1 MMKEEHILKATLGTR
16 NHFQVPEGYFDELV
30 SKVMASIPE
39 SQPVVEMQVE
49 HISQRARILSLWQN
63 TKLRKGAAVA
73 CVALLLGGVSVG
85 VGTSLSSRNDA
96 QHVFGQNYTPVAQ
109 TEDSSFDEAADYTML
124 DNQEIYASLLS
135 ESADF

>member
-1 MMKEEHILKATLGTR
+1 MKEEHILKATLGTR
-16 NHFQVPEGYFDELV
+16 NHFQVPEGYFDELA
-30 SKVMASIPE
+30 SKVMALIPE

-49 HISQRARILSLWQN
+49 HISQRARVLSLWQN
-63 TKLRKGAAVA
+63 AMLRKVAAVA
-73 CVALLLGGVSVG
+73 CVVLLLCGVSVG

-96 QHVFGQNYTPVAQ
+96 QHVFGQNYAPVAQ

>member
-1 MMKEEHILKATLGTR
+1 MKEEHILKATLGTR

-63 TKLRKGAAVA
+63 AKLRKGAAVA

>member
-1 MMKEEHILKATLGTR
+1 MKEEHILKATLGTR

-63 TKLRKGAAVA
+63 TMLRKVTAVA

>member
-1 MMKEEHILKATLGTR
+1 MKEEHILKATLGTR
-16 NHFQVPEGYFDELV
+16 NHFQVPEGYFDELA

-63 TKLRKGAAVA
+63 TMLRKVTAVA

>member
-1 MMKEEHILKATLGTR
+1 MKEEHILKATLGTR
-16 NHFQVPEGYFDELV
+16 NHFQVPEGYFDELA

-63 TKLRKGAAVA
+63 AMLRKVAAVA

>member
-16 NHFQVPEGYFDELV
+16 NHFQVPEGYFDELA

-49 HISQRARILSLWQN
+49 HISQRARILPLWQN
-63 TKLRKGAAVA
+63 AMLRKVAAVA
-73 CVALLLGGVSVG
+73 CVVLLLGGVSVG

>member
-16 NHFQVPEGYFDELV
+16 NHFQVPEGYFDELA

-63 TKLRKGAAVA
+63 TMLRKVTAVA

>member
-1 MMKEEHILKATLGTR
+1 MKEEHILKATLGTR

-63 TKLRKGAAVA
+63 AKLRKGAAVA
-73 CVALLLGGVSVG
+73 CVVLLLGGVSVG
-85 VGTSLSSRNDA
+85 VGISLSSRNDA

>member
-1 MMKEEHILKATLGTR
+1 MKEEHILKATLGTR

-63 TKLRKGAAVA
+63 AKLRKGAAVA
-73 CVALLLGGVSVG
+73 WVVLLLGGVSVG

>member
-16 NHFQVPEGYFDELV
+16 NHFQVPEGYFDELA

-49 HISQRARILSLWQN
+49 HTSQRARILSLWQN
-63 TKLRKGAAVA
+63 AKLRKGAAVA

>member
-1 MMKEEHILKATLGTR
+1 MKEEHILKATLGTR
-16 NHFQVPEGYFDELV
+16 NHFQVPEGYFDELA

-63 TKLRKGAAVA
+63 AKLRKGAAVA

>member
-63 TKLRKGAAVA
+63 TMLRKVTAVA

>member
-1 MMKEEHILKATLGTR
+1 MMKEEQILKATLGTR
-16 NHFQVPEGYFDELV
+16 NHFQVPEGYFDELA

-49 HISQRARILSLWQN
+49 HTSQRARILSLWKN
-63 TKLRKGAAVA
+63 AKLRKVAAVA

>member
-1 MMKEEHILKATLGTR
+1 MKEEHILKATLGTR
-16 NHFQVPEGYFDELV
+16 NHFQVPEGYFDELA

>member
-16 NHFQVPEGYFDELV
+16 NHFQVPEGYFDELA

-49 HISQRARILSLWQN
+49 HTSQCARILSLWQN
-63 TKLRKGAAVA
+63 AKLRKVAAVA

>member
-1 MMKEEHILKATLGTR
+1 MMKEEQILKATLGTR
-16 NHFQVPEGYFDELV
+16 NHFQVPEGYFDELA

-49 HISQRARILSLWQN
+49 HTSQCARILSLWQN
-63 TKLRKGAAVA
+63 AKLRKGAAVA
-73 CVALLLGGVSVG
+73 CVVLLLGGVSVG

>member
-16 NHFQVPEGYFDELV
+16 NHFQVPEGYFDELA

-63 TKLRKGAAVA
+63 AMLRKGAAVA
-73 CVALLLGGVSVG
+73 CVVLFLGGVSVG

>member
-1 MMKEEHILKATLGTR
+1 MKEEHILKATLGTR

-49 HISQRARILSLWQN
+49 RISQRARILSLWQN
-63 TKLRKGAAVA
+63 AKLRKGAAVA

>member
-63 TKLRKGAAVA
+63 AKLRKGAAVA

>member
-16 NHFQVPEGYFDELV
+16 NHFQVPEGYFDELA

-63 TKLRKGAAVA
+63 AMLRKVAAVA

>member
-1 MMKEEHILKATLGTR
+1 MMKEEHILKAKLGTR

-63 TKLRKGAAVA
+63 AKLRKGAAVA

>member
-1 MMKEEHILKATLGTR
+1 M
-16 NHFQVPEGYFDELV
+16 
-30 SKVMASIPE
+30 MASIPE

-63 TKLRKGAAVA
+63 AKLRKGAAVA
-73 CVALLLGGVSVG
+73 CVVLLLGGVSVG